1 MMPSVSYSK
10 KSDHLLSSWSLK
22 LKVTFVT
29 SSMSLLKRAFNFF
42 WHSEYHF
49 FRNRFYFLIFQEKCN
64 PRPRLYVLQWL
75 CPEQF
80 LVLERTEESHQLFIG
95 CFSHANCIT
104 THSVHR
110 PQGWTPIPGNSSAFF
125 HSQMCTE
132 NVTPWCTSQM
142 IPHPSPHRW
151 RRSKALY
158 LPRCPLPPPMWGCQS
173 PWKATSSM
181 L

>member
-10 KSDHLLSSWSLK
+10 QSDHLISSWSLK

-29 SSMSLLKRAFNFF
+29 SSVSLFKTAFNFF
-42 WHSEYHF
+42 WHSEYHL

-64 PRPRLYVLQWL
+64 PRLRPYVLQWL
-75 CPEQF
+75 CSEQF
-80 LVLERTEESHQLFIG
+80 LVLEWLAAKLKRAISH
-95 CFSHANCIT
+95 FSVA
-104 THSVHR
+104 SVKLTVAPPTVYTGLR
-110 PQGWTPIPGNSSAFF
+110 AGPSIPGNSLAFFF

-158 LPRCPLPPPMWGCQS
+158 LSRCLLPPPVWGCQS
-173 PWKATSSM
+173 P
-181 L
+181 